1 LAVLSSSTIDTSHRE
16 PGVKTVGIIGGI
28 APESTIQYYRLIIA
42 GYREHKPDGNY
53 PSILI
58 NSINMKQML
67 DLIGAKRLPEV
78 IQYLKGE
85 IDKLARAGADFAVLA
100 SNTPHLVF
108 ADLQAVSPI
117 PLISIVRATCQRADE
132 LGLKRVGLFGTRFT
146 MQGGFYDREFEKRG
160 IVVVLPADDDQD
172 YIHEKYMTELVNG
185 TILEETRAGLLGI
198 VDHLK
203 REQKIQGLVLGGT
216 ELPLIL
222 KDGDDPEIAFLDTTA
237 IHVQSI
243 IRVLL

>member
-1 LAVLSSSTIDTSHRE
+1 MKA
-16 PGVKTVGIIGGI
+16 VGIIGGI
-28 APESTIQYYRLIIA
+28 APESTIQYYRLIVA
-42 GYREHKPDGNY
+42 GYREHKRDGNY

-67 DLIGAKRLPEV
+67 DLIGAKRLPEA
-78 IQYLKGE
+78 IQYLNGE
-85 IDKLARAGADFAVLA
+85 LDKLARAGADFGVLA

-108 ADLQAVSPI
+108 DDLQAVSPI

-160 IVVVLPADDDQD
+160 MAIILPAGDDQD
-172 YIHEKYMTELVNG
+172 YIHEKYMMELVNG
-185 TILEETRAGLLGI
+185 AILDDTRAGLLRI
-198 VDHLK
+198 VDRLK

-222 KDGDDPEIAFLDTTA
+222 KDGDDPEVPFLDTTS

-243 IRVLL
+243 IKELL

>member
-1 LAVLSSSTIDTSHRE
+1 MKA
-16 PGVKTVGIIGGI
+16 VGIIGGI
-28 APESTIQYYRLIIA
+28 APESTIQYYRLIVA
-42 GYREHKPDGNY
+42 GYREHKRDGNY

-67 DLIGAKRLPEV
+67 DLIGAKRLPET

-85 IDKLARAGADFAVLA
+85 IDKLARAGADFGVLA

-108 ADLQAVSPI
+108 DDLQAVSPI
-117 PLISIVRATCQRADE
+117 PLISIVKATCERASE
-132 LGLKRVGLFGTRFT
+132 LGFKRVGLFGTRFT
-146 MQGGFYDREFEKRG
+146 MQGGFYDREFKKRG
-160 IVVVLPADDDQD
+160 VATVLPADDDQD

-185 TILEETRAGLLGI
+185 TILEETKAGLMRI
-198 VDHLK
+198 ADRLK

-222 KDGDDPEIAFLDTTA
+222 KDGDDPQIPFLDTTS
-237 IHVQSI
+237 IHVESI
-243 IRVLL
+243 IKRLL

>member
-1 LAVLSSSTIDTSHRE
+1 M
-16 PGVKTVGIIGGI
+16 KTVGIIGGI
-28 APESTIQYYRLIIA
+28 APESTIQYYRLIVA
-42 GYREHKPDGNY
+42 GYREHNPDGNY

-67 DLIGAKRLPEV
+67 DLIAAKRLSET

-85 IDKLARAGADFAVLA
+85 IDRLARAGADFGVLA

-108 ADLQAVSPI
+108 DDLQAVSPI
-117 PLISIVRATCQRADE
+117 PLISIVRATCERTDE
-132 LGLKRVGLFGTRFT
+132 MGLKRVGLFGTRFT

-160 IVVVLPADDDQD
+160 MAIVLPAVDDQD

-185 TILEETRAGLLGI
+185 TILEETKAGLLRI
-198 VDHLK
+198 VNRLK

-222 KDGDDPEIAFLDTTA
+222 KDGDDPQIPFLDTTS
-237 IHVQSI
+237 IHVESI
-243 IRVLL
+243 IKRLL

>member
-1 LAVLSSSTIDTSHRE
+1 
-16 PGVKTVGIIGGI
+16 VKTVGIIGGI
-28 APESTIQYYRLIIA
+28 APESTIQYYRLIVA
-42 GYREHKPDGNY
+42 GYREHKRDGNY

-85 IDKLARAGADFAVLA
+85 IDRLARAGADFGVLA

-108 ADLQAVSPI
+108 DGLQAVSPI
-117 PLISIVRATCQRADE
+117 PLISIVEATCQRASE
-132 LGLKRVGLFGTRFT
+132 LGLERAGLFGTRFT

-160 IVVVLPADDDQD
+160 MVVVLPADDDQE

-185 TILEETRAGLLGI
+185 TIIKETKAGLLRI
-198 VDHLK
+198 MNRLK
-203 REQKIQGLVLGGT
+203 REKNIQGLVLGGT

-222 KDGDDPEIAFLDTTA
+222 KDGDDPEIPFLDTTS

-243 IRVLL
+243 IKELL

>member
-1 LAVLSSSTIDTSHRE
+1 L
-16 PGVKTVGIIGGI
+16 KTVGIIGGI
-28 APESTIQYYRLIIA
+28 APESTIQYYRLIVA
-42 GYREHKPDGNY
+42 GYREHQRDGNY

-67 DLIGAKRLPEV
+67 DLIGAERLPEL

-85 IDKLARAGADFAVLA
+85 IDRLAQAGADFGVLA

-108 ADLQAVSPI
+108 DDLQAVSPI
-117 PLISIVRATCQRADE
+117 PLISIVEAACQRASE
-132 LGLKRVGLFGTRFT
+132 LGLERVGLFGTRFT
-146 MQGGFYDREFEKRG
+146 MQGGFYDREFKKRG
-160 IVVVLPADDDQD
+160 ITVVLPADDDQE

-185 TILEETRAGLLGI
+185 VILKETKAGLLR
-198 VDHLK
+198 VASRLK
-203 REQKIQGLVLGGT
+203 REQNIQGLVLGGT

-222 KDGDDPEIAFLDTTA
+222 KDGADPEIPFLDTTA

-243 IRVLL
+243 IEQLL

>member
-1 LAVLSSSTIDTSHRE
+1 MWLVWRYSIKDHKGIRM
-16 PGVKTVGIIGGI
+16 KTVGIIGGI
-28 APESTIQYYRLIIA
+28 APESTIQYYRLIVA
-42 GYREHKPDGNY
+42 SYRERKRDGNY

-67 DLIGAKRLPEV
+67 DLIGAKRLQEV
-78 IQYLKGE
+78 VQYLKGE
-85 IDKLARAGADFAVLA
+85 IERLARAGADFGVLA

-108 ADLQAVSPI
+108 DGLQAVSPI
-117 PLISIVRATCQRADE
+117 PLISIVEATCQRASE
-132 LGLKRVGLFGTRFT
+132 LGMERVGLFGTRFT

-160 IVVVLPADDDQD
+160 MVIVLPADDDQE

-185 TILEETRAGLLGI
+185 VILKETEAGLLRI
-198 VDHLK
+198 VNRLK
-203 REQKIQGLVLGGT
+203 REQNIRGLVLGGT

-222 KDGDDPEIAFLDTTA
+222 KDGDDPEVPFLDTTS

-243 IRVLL
+243 IKELL

>member
-1 LAVLSSSTIDTSHRE
+1 M
-16 PGVKTVGIIGGI
+16 KTVGIIGGI
-28 APESTIQYYRLIIA
+28 APESTIQYYRLIVA
-42 GYREHKPDGNY
+42 GYREHKRDGNY

-85 IDKLARAGADFAVLA
+85 LDKLARAGADFGVLA

-108 ADLQAVSPI
+108 DDLQAVSLI
-117 PLISIVRATCQRADE
+117 PLISIVEATCQRADE
-132 LGLKRVGLFGTRFT
+132 LGLARVGLFGTRFT

-160 IVVVLPADDDQD
+160 MAIVLPADDDQE

-185 TILEETRAGLLGI
+185 VVMKETKAGLLRI
-198 VDHLK
+198 VDRLK
-203 REQKIQGLVLGGT
+203 REQEIQGLVLGGT
-216 ELPLIL
+216 ELSLIL
-222 KDGDDPEIAFLDTTA
+222 KDGDDPEIPFLDTTS

-243 IRVLL
+243 IRELL

>member
-1 LAVLSSSTIDTSHRE
+1 M
-16 PGVKTVGIIGGI
+16 KTVGIIGGI
-28 APESTIQYYRLIIA
+28 APESTIQYYRLIVA
-42 GYREHKPDGNY
+42 GYREHKRDGNY

-67 DLIGAKRLPEV
+67 DLIGAKRLPEAV
-78 IQYLKGE
+78 QYLKGE
-85 IDKLARAGADFAVLA
+85 IDRLARAGADFGVLA

-108 ADLQAVSPI
+108 DGLQAVSPI
-117 PLISIVRATCQRADE
+117 PLISIVEATCQRASE

-160 IVVVLPADDDQD
+160 MSIALPADDDQE

-185 TILEETRAGLLGI
+185 VILEETKALLLRI
-198 VDHLK
+198 VNRLK

-222 KDGDDPEIAFLDTTA
+222 KDGDDPEIPFLDTTS

-243 IRVLL
+243 IEQLL

>member
-1 LAVLSSSTIDTSHRE
+1 MDHQGISM
-16 PGVKTVGIIGGI
+16 KTVGIIGGI
-28 APESTIQYYRLIIA
+28 APESTIQYYRLIVA
-42 GYREHKPDGNY
+42 GYREHKRDGNY

-78 IQYLKGE
+78 VQYLKGE
-85 IDKLARAGADFAVLA
+85 LDKLARAGADFGVLA
-100 SNTPHLVF
+100 SNTPHLVLD
-108 ADLQAVSPI
+108 DLQAVSPI
-117 PLISIVRATCQRADE
+117 PLISIVEATCQRASE
-132 LGLKRVGLFGTRFT
+132 LGLERVGLFGTRFT

-160 IVVVLPADDDQD
+160 MAIVLPADDDQE

-185 TILEETRAGLLGI
+185 VILKETKAGLLRI
-198 VDHLK
+198 VNRLK

-222 KDGDDPEIAFLDTTA
+222 KDGDDPEIPFLDTTS

-243 IRVLL
+243 IKELL

>member
-1 LAVLSSSTIDTSHRE
+1 M
-16 PGVKTVGIIGGI
+16 KTVGIVGGI
-28 APESTIQYYRLIIA
+28 APESTIQYYRLIVA
-42 GYREHKPDGNY
+42 GYREHNPDGNY

-67 DLIGAKRLPEV
+67 DLIAAKRLPET

-85 IDKLARAGADFAVLA
+85 IDKLARADADFGVLA

-108 ADLQAVSPI
+108 DDLEAASPI
-117 PLISIVRATCQRADE
+117 PLISIVRATCQRADG

-160 IVVVLPADDDQD
+160 MFVVLPADDDQA
-172 YIHEKYMTELVNG
+172 YIHEKYMAELVNG
-185 TILEETRAGLLGI
+185 TILGETKAGLLRI
-198 VDHLK
+198 VNRLK

-222 KDGDDPEIAFLDTTA
+222 KNGDDPEIPFLDTTS
-237 IHVQSI
+237 IHVRSI
-243 IRVLL
+243 IEQLL

>member
-1 LAVLSSSTIDTSHRE
+1 M
-16 PGVKTVGIIGGI
+16 KTVGIIGGI
-28 APESTIQYYRLIIA
+28 APESTIQYYRLIVV
-42 GYREHKPDGNY
+42 GYREHKRDGNY

-78 IQYLKGE
+78 IQYIKGE
-85 IDKLARAGADFAVLA
+85 IDRLARAGADFGVLA

-108 ADLQAVSPI
+108 GDLQAVSPI
-117 PLISIVRATCQRADE
+117 PLISIVEATCQRATE
-132 LGLKRVGLFGTRFT
+132 LGLERVGLFGTRFT

-160 IVVVLPADDDQD
+160 MAIVLPADDDQE

-185 TILEETRAGLLGI
+185 AILEETKARLLRI
-198 VDHLK
+198 VDRL
-203 REQKIQGLVLGGT
+203 RMEQKIQGLVLGGT

-222 KDGDDPEIAFLDTTA
+222 KDGDDPEIPFLDTTS

-243 IRVLL
+243 IKELL

>member
-1 LAVLSSSTIDTSHRE
+1 M
-16 PGVKTVGIIGGI
+16 KTVGIIGGI
-28 APESTIQYYRLIIA
+28 APESIIQYYRLIVA
-42 GYREHKPDGNY
+42 GYREHKRDGNY

-67 DLIGAKRLPEV
+67 DLIGAKRLPEAV
-78 IQYLKGE
+78 QYLKGE
-85 IDKLARAGADFAVLA
+85 IDRLARAGADFGVLA

-108 ADLQAVSPI
+108 DGLQAVSPI
-117 PLISIVRATCQRADE
+117 PLISIVEATCQRASE

-160 IVVVLPADDDQD
+160 MSIVLPADDDQD

-185 TILEETRAGLLGI
+185 VILEETKALLLRI
-198 VDHLK
+198 VNRLK

-222 KDGDDPEIAFLDTTA
+222 KDGDDPEIPFLDTA
-237 IHVQSI
+237 FIHVQSI
-243 IRVLL
+243 IEQLL

>member
-1 LAVLSSSTIDTSHRE
+1 M
-16 PGVKTVGIIGGI
+16 KTVGIIGGI
-28 APESTIQYYRLIIA
+28 APESTIQYYRLIVA
-42 GYREHKPDGNY
+42 GYREHKRDGNY

-67 DLIGAKRLPEV
+67 DLIGAKRLPEAV
-78 IQYLKGE
+78 QYLKGE
-85 IDKLARAGADFAVLA
+85 IDRLARAGADFGVLA

-108 ADLQAVSPI
+108 DGLQAVSPI
-117 PLISIVRATCQRADE
+117 SLISIVEATCQRASE
-132 LGLKRVGLFGTRFT
+132 MGLKRVGLFGTRFT

-160 IVVVLPADDDQD
+160 MSIALPADDDQE

-185 TILEETRAGLLGI
+185 VILEETKALLLRI
-198 VDHLK
+198 VNRLK

-222 KDGDDPEIAFLDTTA
+222 KDGDDPEIPFLDTTS

-243 IRVLL
+243 IEQLL

>member
-1 LAVLSSSTIDTSHRE
+1 ME
-16 PGVKTVGIIGGI
+16 TVGIVGGI
-28 APESTIQYYRLIIA
+28 APESTIQYYRLIVA
-42 GYREHKPDGNY
+42 GYREHKRDGNY

-78 IQYLKGE
+78 VQYLKGE
-85 IDKLARAGADFAVLA
+85 LDKLARAGVDFGVLA

-108 ADLQAVSPI
+108 DDLQAVSPI
-117 PLISIVRATCQRADE
+117 PLISIVEATCQRADE

-160 IVVVLPADDDQD
+160 MVIVLPADDDQE

-185 TILEETRAGLLGI
+185 VILKETKAELLRI
-198 VDHLK
+198 VNRLK
-203 REQKIQGLVLGGT
+203 REQRVQGLVLGGT

-222 KDGDDPEIAFLDTTA
+222 KDGDDPEIPFLDTTS

-243 IRVLL
+243 IEQLL

>member
-1 LAVLSSSTIDTSHRE
+1 M
-16 PGVKTVGIIGGI
+16 KTVGIIGGI
-28 APESTIQYYRLIIA
+28 APESTIQYYRLIVA
-42 GYREHKPDGNY
+42 GYREHKRDGNY

-85 IDKLARAGADFAVLA
+85 IDRLARAGADFGVLA

-108 ADLQAVSPI
+108 GDLQAVSPI
-117 PLISIVRATCQRADE
+117 PLISIVKATCQRADE
-132 LGLKRVGLFGTRFT
+132 LGLERVGLFGTRFT

-160 IVVVLPADDDQD
+160 MAIVLPADDDQE

-185 TILEETRAGLLGI
+185 AILEETKARLLRI
-198 VDHLK
+198 VNRL
-203 REQKIQGLVLGGT
+203 RMEQKIQGLVLGGT

-222 KDGDDPEIAFLDTTA
+222 KDGDDSDIPFLDTTS

-243 IRVLL
+243 IKELL

>member
-1 LAVLSSSTIDTSHRE
+1 M
-16 PGVKTVGIIGGI
+16 KTVGIIGGI
-28 APESTIQYYRLIIA
+28 APESTIQYYRLIVA
-42 GYREHKPDGNY
+42 GYREHKRDGNY

-67 DLIGAKRLPEV
+67 DLIGAKRLPEA
-78 IQYLKGE
+78 IQYLRGE
-85 IDKLARAGADFAVLA
+85 IDKLARAGADFGVLA

-108 ADLQAVSPI
+108 DDLQAVSPI
-117 PLISIVRATCQRADE
+117 PLISIVEATCQRASE
-132 LGLKRVGLFGTRFT
+132 LGLERVGLFGTRFT

-160 IVVVLPADDDQD
+160 TVIVLPADDDQE

-185 TILEETRAGLLGI
+185 VILEETKVGLLRI
-198 VDHLK
+198 ANRLK
-203 REQKIQGLVLGGT
+203 REKRIQGLVLGGT

-222 KDGDDPEIAFLDTTA
+222 KDGDDTEIPFLDTTS

-243 IRVLL
+243 IKELL